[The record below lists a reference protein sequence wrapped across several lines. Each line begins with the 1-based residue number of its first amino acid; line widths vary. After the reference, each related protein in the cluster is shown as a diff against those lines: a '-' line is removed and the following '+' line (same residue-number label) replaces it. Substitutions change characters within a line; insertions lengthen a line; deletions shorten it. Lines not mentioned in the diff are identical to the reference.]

1 MVNHT
6 YAIIH
11 RFFKKKQQQQP
22 FTRIPFFFFYKLINY
37 FLSQNHTGNSAVLT
51 AQNKNQGLPAT
62 LGHTYTEMTPE
73 NKAMQFVSLSIENVH
88 GLVSV

>member
-1 MVNHT
+1 MT
-6 YAIIH
+6 LYTG
-11 RFFKKKQQQQP
+11 FSKKNSNNNLSP
-22 FTRIPFFFFYKLINY
+22 GFYFFFYKLINY